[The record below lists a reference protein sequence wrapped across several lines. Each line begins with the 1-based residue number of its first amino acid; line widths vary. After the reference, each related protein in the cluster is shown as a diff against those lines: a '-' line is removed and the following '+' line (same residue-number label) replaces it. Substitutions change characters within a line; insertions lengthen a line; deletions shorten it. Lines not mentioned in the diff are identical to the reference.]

1 MAGVSRQ
8 SDLPQ
13 LVGNAAVRKI
23 LFAVALILL
32 AAPAARAQV
41 GGVCTTVD
49 GPCSSLADQLLQ
61 YTEQGLQLNQETIT
75 AVQEYT
81 SALELGQT
89 SFEDLTN
96 DINQILGIVNTA
108 NMLVNQ
114 TGQIIINLSGGHG
127 YPLGNIANWHQQLS
141 NESLAV
147 GNAMKACGQATN
159 LLQSV
164 ANDARLLTSLVN
176 QIMAVFGRQQ
186 SLQTLG
192 GQLSQLGQS
201 LQKMESGAMACRQ
214 GGATYQAARQD
225 WHYMIQS
232 VSDQDNEITVVNE
245 CNIVA
250 QLGFVPSGCSGEY
263 PAGTQAALLAAAGGG
278 IIGGTAVAN
287 ADQDYRGG
295 AAAETSAEQ
304 NFGGTG
310 TDAAAANQD
319 FGGGAS
325 GTGASANQDFGAG
338 GTTATTGSG
347 SQDDS
352 AAADQLLGTTAA
364 ETPPATTGGDT
375 ADEAVIE
382 LSGAID

>member
-1 MAGVSRQ
+1 MKKLVLAG
-8 SDLPQ
+8 
-13 LVGNAAVRKI
+13 
-23 LFAVALILL
+23 AVAFAI
-32 AAPAARAQV
+32 APPASHAQV
-41 GGVCTTVD
+41 GVCTTVD

-114 TGQIIINLSGGHG
+114 TGQIITNLSGGHG

-147 GNAMKACGQATN
+147 GNAMKACGEATN

-201 LQKMESGAMACRQ
+201 LQKMESGAIACRQ

-250 QLGFVPSGCSGEY
+250 QLGFVPSGCGGEY

-278 IIGGTAVAN
+278 MIGTTTVAGAEQDYSAGAASAATS
-287 ADQDYRGG
+287 ADQ
-295 AAAETSAEQ
+295 
-304 NFGGTG
+304 
-310 TDAAAANQD
+310 
-319 FGGGAS
+319 
-325 GTGASANQDFGAG
+325 
-338 GTTATTGSG
+338 
-347 SQDDS
+347 
-352 AAADQLLGTTAA
+352 
-364 ETPPATTGGDT
+364 
-375 ADEAVIE
+375 
-382 LSGAID
+382 